1 MKEPDSD
8 NNGIQPE
15 EPGLGTTKPV
25 QSRDEESGVAPM
37 CIPTHIKEINL
48 EGLIPAQK
56 EMALKLLTEEA
67 DAFAKDDNDVGC
79 IPDLELDLDIEDQT
93 PVQKNYVAV
102 PKPLYSEVGLH

>member
-1 MKEPDSD
+1 MKEPDND

-37 CIPTHIKEINL
+37 CIPTYTKEIDL

-56 EMALKLLTEEA
+56 EMVLKLLTEEA

-79 IPDLELDLDIEDQT
+79 LLTLNLT
-93 PVQKNYVAV
+93 
-102 PKPLYSEVGLH
+102 